1 MRVRIWQ
8 RKSLQSAF
16 QIWGCG
22 WGAGLAHPSQNEV
35 YLCAAYAPLM
45 RRSYQIAWAHL
56 WDCPPRVETMTMT
69 MNGTNIYLLKKR
81 GAPKCYDHLCAE
93 PHPVMRDSLRISSYS
108 RKLCCMQ
115 ITQGKAIKKV
125 PVLSKIDLCELY
137 AKNNNFHNYFYQC
150 LYSICHKHAQS
161 IFTSRN

>member
-1 MRVRIWQ
+1 MLILTQATQHFSIQVRVRKWQ

-56 WDCPPRVETMTMT
+56 WDCPPPIGTMTMT
-69 MNGTNIYLLKKR
+69 MNGANIYLLK
-81 GAPKCYDHLCAE
+81 AWSAE
-93 PHPVMRDSLRISSYS
+93 
-108 RKLCCMQ
+108 
-115 ITQGKAIKKV
+115 
-125 PVLSKIDLCELY
+125 VL
-137 AKNNNFHNYFYQC
+137 
-150 LYSICHKHAQS
+150 
-161 IFTSRN
+161 

>member
-1 MRVRIWQ
+1 MRKWQ

-56 WDCPPRVETMTMT
+56 WDCPPPLGWWRWTVPF
-69 MNGTNIYLLKKR
+69 KR
-81 GAPKCYDHLCAE
+81 SYGGARNCYNHLCAE
-93 PHPVMRDSLRISSYS
+93 WDPLIRDSLRINSYS
-108 RKLCCMQ
+108 RKLK
-115 ITQGKAIKKV
+115 TNKKV
-125 PVLSKIDLCELY
+125 NGALQNLPGWVVCKNDRFYNVFFCCLC
-137 AKNNNFHNYFYQC
+137 AAAVAHKKNRDAR
-150 LYSICHKHAQS
+150 SPMVDRV
-161 IFTSRN
+161 SRQYRSSLG

>member
-1 MRVRIWQ
+1 MRNRLFILTDVLAHKTSKRKRKSISHRYNKTNGKVNNFQNAFVLEPQNRQREPATSISRILILTQAKQHYSSQERVRKWQ

-56 WDCPPRVETMTMT
+56 WDCPPALGR
-69 MNGTNIYLLKKR
+69 
-81 GAPKCYDHLCAE
+81 
-93 PHPVMRDSLRISSYS
+93 
-108 RKLCCMQ
+108 
-115 ITQGKAIKKV
+115 
-125 PVLSKIDLCELY
+125 
-137 AKNNNFHNYFYQC
+137 
-150 LYSICHKHAQS
+150 
-161 IFTSRN
+161 

>member
-1 MRVRIWQ
+1 MILTQATQHFSIQVRVRTWQ

-56 WDCPPRVETMTMT
+56 WDCPPHWDDEDER
-69 MNGTNIYLLKKR
+69 
-81 GAPKCYDHLCAE
+81 C
-93 PHPVMRDSLRISSYS
+93 
-108 RKLCCMQ
+108 
-115 ITQGKAIKKV
+115 
-125 PVLSKIDLCELY
+125 LSKDPMAEHETAITTY
-137 AKNNNFHNYFYQC
+137 AR
-150 LYSICHKHAQS
+150 SDTQS
-161 IFTSRN
+161 CATHCA